1 MSKVFRSI
9 APGSSATVEFV
20 GADGN
25 VTMYVRQNIGAV
37 DLSSDEAPAIAIA
50 ILEASGLVRDNCS
63 ADEAEISLEWL
74 YAAVATR
81 EREAKETA
89 DREALEAE
97 ALELLNAV
105 RASNGNASVDS
116 LDKIAGARDP
126 YLTVA
131 SKAREIH
138 KAKS

>member
-37 DLSSDEAPAIAIA
+37 DFSSDEAPAIAIA

-74 YAAVATR
+74 YAAVAKR
-81 EREAKETA
+81 QQEAKESA
-89 DREALEAE
+89 DREALEKRRDEVAKE
-97 ALELLNAV
+97 LCGENISYKMCNRAFQNALDRIIELEN
-105 RASNGNASVDS
+105 
-116 LDKIAGARDP
+116 
-126 YLTVA
+126 
-131 SKAREIH
+131 

>member
-74 YAAVATR
+74 YAAVAKR
-81 EREAKETA
+81 QQEAKEAA
-89 DREALEAE
+89 DREALEKRRNELAIE
-97 ALELLNAV
+97 FGCSNLGYKDTFESTQRAIDRVIELEN
-105 RASNGNASVDS
+105 
-116 LDKIAGARDP
+116 
-126 YLTVA
+126 
-131 SKAREIH
+131 

>member
-25 VTMYVRQNIGAV
+25 VTIYVRQNIGAV

-74 YAAVATR
+74 YSAVAKR
-81 EREAKETA
+81 QQEAKEAA
-89 DREALEAE
+89 DREALEMRRNEVATE
-97 ALELLNAV
+97 LGGDTISYKMCNRAFQNAIDRIIELE
-105 RASNGNASVDS
+105 D
-116 LDKIAGARDP
+116 
-126 YLTVA
+126 
-131 SKAREIH
+131 